1 MEIRQVAFLNIL
13 RSALTD
19 TPVQLPEGLTTE
31 DWKALAQMAAAHHV
45 QALFYEAV
53 CTIPE
58 ARAELGQLAPLVRR
72 QVIEQSFCTQQLLD
86 VYSKLEIAGVAPI
99 VVKGIVCR
107 SLYPKPDH
115 RPSSDEDLL
124 TRDPAG
130 CHGALISNGM
140 ECAAGEDDFERTYR
154 HPDMPLR
161 IELHRY
167 LFDPTVPAYGRW
179 NRFFADVFDR
189 AETLEVH
196 GCRLLTMAPTD
207 HMLYLLL
214 HAFKHFLHSGFGIR
228 QVCDMVRYAAVYS
241 HRIDWQYVLDCCR
254 EVRGHL
260 FAAAVFRIGEKYLGL
275 EPMLIPWDIVVDEKP
290 LLQDLLQAGVFGGSS
305 DSRKRSS
312 NVTLAAAA
320 DQKQGKL
327 ANALF
332 PPVSSLTSKY
342 PYLKK
347 RPWLLP
353 WAWLCRLVTYR
364 GGNSRQTL
372 QIAHQRLELLRQ
384 YGVTEKSE

>member
-1 MEIRQVAFLNIL
+1 MENRHIAFLNIL

-19 TPVQLPEGLTTE
+19 TPVQLPEGLTPE
-31 DWKALAQMAAAHHV
+31 DWKALAEMAAAHHV
-45 QALFYEAV
+45 QALCYEAV
-53 CTIPE
+53 CTIAE
-58 ARAELGQLAPLVRR
+58 ARAELRQLAPLVRR
-72 QVIEQSFCTQQLLD
+72 QVIEQSFCTQQLLE
-86 VYSKLEIAGVAPI
+86 VYGTLAAAGAAPI

-124 TRDPAG
+124 TQDLTA
-130 CHGALISNGM
+130 CHGALISSGM
-140 ECAAGEDDFERTYR
+140 VNVAEEDSFECTYR

-161 IELHRY
+161 LELHRY
-167 LFDPTVPAYGRW
+167 LFNPAAPAYGHW
-179 NRFFADVFDR
+179 NRFFEDVFDR
-189 AETLEVH
+189 AETVEVQ

-228 QVCDMVRYAAVYS
+228 QVCDMVRYATVYS

-275 EPMLIPWDIVVDEKP
+275 DPRVIPWNITVDEEP

-320 DQKQGKL
+320 NQQQGKL
-327 ANALF
+327 VSVLF

-364 GGNSRQTL
+364 GGDSCQTL